1 MAKKESLVEDEFD
14 KGTLHVCM
22 DISHVCMDISQ

>member
-1 MAKKESLVEDEFD
+1 MAKRESLVEDEYD

-22 DISHVCMDISQ
+22 EISHVCVDI